1 MPLGR
6 SVNRGVR
13 PQESEMNEIKFY
25 GRGGQGVVMASQM
38 LGLGFFKA
46 GMYPQCYS
54 LFGGERRGAPV
65 VGYLRVDKEKILLKC
80 DIKRPNEVLF
90 FDTSLIDPEEISELI
105 LPGGH
110 ILISTDKPVPGIS
123 KLKGVNVAFINA
135 SGIAQ
140 SLGLGHVVN
149 TTILG
154 AYCRFTGH
162 ISMDHMVSAIEEMVP
177 AKKEMNLEAVQRGY
191 SELTLWNGGK

>member
-1 MPLGR
+1 
-6 SVNRGVR
+6 
-13 PQESEMNEIKFY
+13 MNEIKFY

-38 LGLGFFKA
+38 LGLAFFKA

-65 VGYLRVDKEKILLKC
+65 VSYIRVDREKILLKC
-80 DIKRPNEVLF
+80 DIKRPNEVIF
-90 FDTSLIDPEEISELI
+90 FEPSLIDPEEVREMI
-105 LPGGH
+105 LPGGD
-110 ILISTDKPVPGIS
+110 ILISTDRPVPDMD
-123 KLKGVNVAFINA
+123 KFKGLNIGLIDA

-140 SLGLGHVVN
+140 GLGLGHVIN

-162 ISMDHMVSAIEEMVP
+162 ISMDHIISAVEEMVP
-177 AKKEMNLEAVQRGY
+177 AKKKINLEAVQRGY
-191 SELTLWNGGK
+191 SELVLWNGGNDHVT